1 MDSGLREM
9 FKSFINAPNQ
19 LKTDQAIEYTY
30 DSLESPKGPH
40 FNNGQPN
47 DFQNTVRRNRIF
59 LDQFQKKVKAEES
72 MAESSKLCSERRIYS

>member
-30 DSLESPKGPH
+30 DSLESPKVPH
-40 FNNGQPN
+40 FNINKAN
-47 DFQNTVRRNRIF
+47 EFQNTVRRNRIF
-59 LDQFQKKVKAEES
+59 LD
-72 MAESSKLCSERRIYS
+72 